1 MPTLVS
7 LSGLPGVGK
16 TTIARHLCPMLGGF
30 HLRVDTIE
38 TSLKTGPL
46 KVEKLDA
53 VGYLIAAEVAKDNLR
68 LGLDVVAD
76 TVNPIDLSR
85 ALWSDAARE
94 AGARL
99 VDVEIVCSDQDEH
112 RRRVETRSAD
122 IDGHVLPS
130 WAAVEAREFHPWTGD
145 ILRVDSAKAS
155 AEECA
160 QAIAAH
166 IHQLASGS
174 IRAR

>member
-76 TVNPIDLSR
+76 RPGV
-85 ALWSDAARE
+85 
-94 AGARL
+94 GANL
-99 VDVEIVCSDQDEH
+99 QDHLE
-112 RRRVETRSAD
+112 VY
-122 IDGHVLPS
+122 
-130 WAAVEAREFHPWTGD
+130 F
-145 ILRVDSAKAS
+145 
-155 AEECA
+155 
-160 QAIAAH
+160 
-166 IHQLASGS
+166 QLAAKQP
-174 IRAR
+174 ITLYKH